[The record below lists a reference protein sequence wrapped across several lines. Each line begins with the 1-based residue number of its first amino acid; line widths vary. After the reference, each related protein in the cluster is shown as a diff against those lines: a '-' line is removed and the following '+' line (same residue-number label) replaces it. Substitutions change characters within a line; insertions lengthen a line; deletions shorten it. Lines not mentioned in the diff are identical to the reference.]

1 MKIEEK
7 IIHAIENHETLLIK
21 MKYGLGNELEV
32 EFDPYIYGS
41 DIMQY
46 GFIWG
51 FLPWNRLYYKL
62 MVDFIISIEKTNKK
76 FELNTK
82 AMYINSSEE
91 EFYASLK
98 EMYEPQVRVFS
109 QGYVENSNE

>member
-1 MKIEEK
+1 MEIEEK

-46 GFIWG
+46 GFVWG
-51 FLPWNRLYYKL
+51 FLPWNGLMYKIIC
-62 MVDFIISIEKTNKK
+62 DFILSVKSTKKK
-76 FELNTK
+76 FTVQPYAIYLY
-82 AMYINSSEE
+82 AIEE
-91 EFYASLK
+91 EHRIRVREMNEPELRVYAQALS
-98 EMYEPQVRVFS
+98 
-109 QGYVENSNE
+109 